1 MTTKNLTGFCSRCN
15 QNVLLKREDIDVCL
29 AMILLIFTAGIGLI
43 IYLAIHY
50 NKEPNYCE
58 YCGTKIT
65 PSQFQTYQE
74 EIQPQLQ
81 QAPQFIPVEGD
92 EEFIGEISNYCSYCG
107 EKLEVRIKYCPNCGS
122 QV

>member
-29 AMILLIFTAGIGLI
+29 AIILLIFTAGIGLI

-65 PSQFQTYQE
+65 SPHIQPYQE
-74 EIQPQLQ
+74 EIQSQLQ
-81 QAPQFIPVEGD
+81 QAPQFVPFEGT
-92 EEFIGEISNYCSYCG
+92 EEIEGKMPKYCSYCG
-107 EKLEVRIKYCPNCGS
+107 EKLEVGIVYCPNCGS